1 MLLTHFNKEIFIN
14 TLKTKHMVTYLST
27 TFALMMILAI
37 HGIIQGNLKPEFFV
51 YAFVVSLAFA
61 MWNIIDHKCRKT
73 LKRKTFD

>member
-1 MLLTHFNKEIFIN
+1 MLSTHFNKEIFIN

>member
-1 MLLTHFNKEIFIN
+1 MLSTHFNKEIFIN

-37 HGIIQGNLKPEFFV
+37 HGVIQGNLKPEFFV

-61 MWNIIDHKCRKT
+61 MWNVIDHKCRKT